1 MIADSYED
9 SGVEL
14 LYELY
19 THLNTH
25 GTFFNY
31 CTIIIRAEVIHA
43 LNNIV
48 ACVDSEHFI
57 LISLKLTGISI
68 FLLDTRT

>member
-1 MIADSYED
+1 MIANSYED

-14 LYELY
+14 LYKLY
-19 THLNTH
+19 THLNMH
-25 GTFFNY
+25 ETFFNS
-31 CTIIIRAEVIHA
+31 CTIIIHTEVINA

-57 LISLKLTGISI
+57 LISIKLTGISI